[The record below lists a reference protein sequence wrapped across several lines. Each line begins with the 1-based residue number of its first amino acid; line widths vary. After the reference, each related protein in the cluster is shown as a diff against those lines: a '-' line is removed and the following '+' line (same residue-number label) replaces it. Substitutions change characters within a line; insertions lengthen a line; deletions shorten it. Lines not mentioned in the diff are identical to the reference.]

1 MKKLKKAVAAALTV
15 LMAMNVFPVGLAQ
28 AEMISTYQIL
38 QNSDPSSDRA
48 KIETF
53 LSRDDVKSQ
62 LNNLGIDPDEAA
74 IRVASLIDDE
84 VRQIAGRLDE
94 LPAGEGAV
102 GAIVL
107 AIVLFPL
114 VLLVTDLLGLT
125 DVFPFVKKL

>member
-1 MKKLKKAVAAALTV
+1 MKKLKKAVTAAFTV

-28 AEMISTYQIL
+28 AEMISTDQIL